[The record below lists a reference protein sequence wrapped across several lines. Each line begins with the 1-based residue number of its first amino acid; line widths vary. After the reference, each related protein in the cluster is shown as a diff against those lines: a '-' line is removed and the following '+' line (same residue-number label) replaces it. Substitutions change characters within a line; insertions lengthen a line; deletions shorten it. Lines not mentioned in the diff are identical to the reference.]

1 MKWLSEK
8 FHLINILNLD
18 VAAGAAGMA
27 LLVNSIFNQHVP
39 IAYYYLLFSAVWTIY
54 LLDHLYDSKKPE
66 AISERRK
73 FFKKYH
79 KAFWWVLGINLCI
92 SFVVFVIQFNI
103 LLLFYA
109 FPAIGVTGVYVLAN
123 WLFQENR
130 QRFYLKEILISFGYA
145 FGVMVIPMVF
155 KKTIDLQVV
164 LLNSLIILMALW
176 NVLLIARY
184 ERYIDEREG
193 QTSMSQWLSL
203 STIRWI
209 NYLIFGCFILIGI
222 LYATLFKPTVEQTII
237 YGSITFYMLLP
248 LLLPRRFKKNE
259 RYHRYVDMV
268 FLLSFLCLIPDFN

>member
-1 MKWLSEK
+1 MKWLSAK

-27 LLVNSIFNQHVP
+27 IFVNYIFQQQVP
-39 IAYYYLLFSAVWTIY
+39 WSYYYLLFSSVWTIY

-66 AISERRK
+66 AISERRR

-79 KAFWWVLGINLCI
+79 KVFWWVLGVNLCI
-92 SFVVFVIQFNI
+92 SFIVFVAQFNI

-109 FPAIGVTGVYVLAN
+109 SPAIGVTGVYVLAN

-155 KKTIDLQVV
+155 KRTVDIQVA
-164 LLNSLIILMALW
+164 LLTSLIIVMALW

-184 ERYIDEREG
+184 ERYIDEKEG

-209 NYLIFGCFILIGI
+209 NYLIFVCFVVLGI
-222 LYATLFKPTVEQTII
+222 IYANLFKTQLKEAII
-237 YGSITFYMLLP
+237 YGAIAFYMLLP
-248 LLLPRRFKKNE
+248 LLFPRRFRKNE

-268 FLLSFLCLIPDFN
+268 FLLSFLCLIPDIN